1 MTKKKMYSW
10 SLQILII
17 LTIIYVSTKISF
29 LFEPIVVFASTL
41 FFPIII
47 SGFLYFLL
55 NPLVNLLEKTKIPRT
70 LAIIVLYAVII
81 GVLALIIVLIAPII
95 SRQVTGLFNELPEY
109 ARQTRNFIEYL
120 SQTEQF
126 KWMMNQ
132 EYVSLKDLE
141 KQLMDFANTLPD
153 NITSALKGLLSVI
166 TSITILIVTVPF
178 LLFFM
183 FKDGHKLPKAISKF
197 LPPSYREEGINTLK
211 DTSDTLAA
219 YIQGQLTVASFVGTL
234 TFIGYLIIG
243 LPYALVMALIG
254 AITNII
260 PFIGPFIGAAP
271 AIIVALFDSPTKAIL
286 VIVVVTIAQQI
297 EGNLLSP
304 LILGK
309 RLDTHP
315 ATIIILLLVAGNLAG
330 IIGMIL
336 AVPFYAVTKTV
347 VLNFIKFIRLRR
359 SGMDKVE

>member
-1 MTKKKMYSW
+1 MTRKKVYSW

-55 NPLVNLLEKTKIPRT
+55 NPLVNLLVKARLPRT
-70 LAIIVLYAVII
+70 IAIIVLYAAII
-81 GVLALIIVLIAPII
+81 GALVLIIGNIAPVIT
-95 SRQVTGLFNELPEY
+95 RQVTALFNALPEY
-109 ARQTRNFIEYL
+109 AKQTRNFIEYL
-120 SQTEQF
+120 SETDQF

-132 EYVSLKDLE
+132 DYVSLKDIE
-141 KQLMDFANTLPD
+141 NQLVDFANTLPD
-153 NITSALKGLLSVI
+153 NITTALKGLLSVL

-183 FKDGHKLPKAISKF
+183 FKDGHKFPKAISKF
-197 LPPSYREEGINTLK
+197 LPPAYREEGINTLK
-211 DTSDTLAA
+211 DTSETLAA

-254 AITNII
+254 AVTNII

-286 VIVVVTIAQQI
+286 VVVVVTIAQQI

-330 IIGMIL
+330 ILGMIL
-336 AVPFYAVTKTV
+336 AVPTYAVSKTI
-347 VLNFIKFIRLRR
+347 VLNLVKFIKLRR
-359 SGMDKVE
+359 SSIQE

>member
-1 MTKKKMYSW
+1 MYSW